1 MRPLVAVVIVLICV
15 VAAAAV
21 GLLTGQPRHHAD
33 ASSSPAARPD
43 PTAPVAAAP
52 ASAPIRRR
60 PGKVLPLADAM
71 KELELIRPSRAK
83 LAEDFTLATPG
94 GGRFKLSEHRG
105 KVVMINFWAT
115 WCPPCLEE
123 MPAMERLYRQQKD
136 GGFTLVAVSVDT
148 DAKKV
153 TPFVTDHKLTFTVG
167 LDPKMDLANAYAVRA
182 LPSSFLV
189 GRDGSLTALAIGPRH
204 WDNDAAHSVVEGMS
218 R

>member
-1 MRPLVAVVIVLICV
+1 MRPLVAVVIVLALV

-21 GLLTGQPRHHAD
+21 GLFTGQPRHDAD
-33 ASSSPAARPD
+33 AFSSPPARPD
-43 PTAPVAAAP
+43 TTAAAP
-52 ASAPIRRR
+52 ANAPARRR
-60 PGKVLPLADAM
+60 PGKVLPLVDAM
-71 KELELIRPSRAK
+71 KELDLIRPSRAK

-94 GGRFKLSEHRG
+94 GGTFKLSEHRG

-136 GGFTLVAVSVDT
+136 AGFTLVAVSVDT
-148 DAKKV
+148 DLKKV
-153 TPFVTDHKLTFTVG
+153 TPFVAEHKLTFAIG

-204 WDNDAAHSVVEGMS
+204 WDNDAAHSVVEGMA